1 LRALGD
7 GVPLLVI
14 LIDRVSSGR
23 VGYEFIGAGP
33 PYFYGRIEFMER
45 RRFL

>member
-7 GVPLLVI
+7 RVSLLVI
-14 LIDRVSSGR
+14 LIDRLSSGR
-23 VGYEFIGAGP
+23 VGYEFIEAGS
-33 PYFYGRIEFMER
+33 PYFHGRIEFMER